1 MVPALTVLTLLTI
14 LINTDL
20 HLSCGNNMS
29 DWCSVSGCS
38 VGAWCGLGGSALGGS
53 LDVAASGCLAAIV
66 LLGDNTSVTGW
77 ASDLTELETLVGVAL
92 TVELVA
98 AALSINSLAL
108 QVLVALTSWLLDFWA
123 DNMLA
128 LLAVLVWCA
137 ANS

>member
-14 LINTDL
+14 LVNTDL

-29 DWCSVSGCS
+29 DWCSVSGSS
-38 VGAWCGLGGSALGGS
+38 VGAWCLDGSALGGS

-77 ASDLTELETLVGVAL
+77 ASDLTELETLGGVAL
-92 TVELVA
+92 TEVLEA
-98 AALSINSLAL
+98 TFLSIDILAL
-108 QVLVALTSWLLDFWA
+108 QVLVALASWLLDLWA
-123 DNMLA
+123 DNELTTV
-128 LLAVLVWCA
+128 AVLVWCA

>member
-1 MVPALTVLTLLTI
+1 MVPALTVFTLLTI
-14 LINTDL
+14 LVNTDL

-38 VGAWCGLGGSALGGS
+38 VDAWCLGGSVLGGS

-108 QVLVALTSWLLDFWA
+108 QVLVALTCWLGNLWA
-123 DNMLA
+123 DDMLA
-128 LLAVLVWCA
+128 LLAVLLWCA
-137 ANS
+137 AN

>member
-1 MVPALTVLTLLTI
+1 MVPALTVFTLLTI
-14 LINTDL
+14 LVNTDL

-38 VGAWCGLGGSALGGS
+38 VDAWCLGGSALGGS
-53 LDVAASGCLAAIV
+53 LDVAAPGCLAAIV

-77 ASDLTELETLVGVAL
+77 ASDLTELETLVSVAL
-92 TVELVA
+92 TVVLVA

-108 QVLVALTSWLLDFWA
+108 QVLVALASWLLDIWA
-123 DNMLA
+123 DNELTTV
-128 LLAVLVWCA
+128 AVLVWCA

>member
-1 MVPALTVLTLLTI
+1 MVPALTVFTLLTI
-14 LINTDL
+14 LVNTDL

-38 VGAWCGLGGSALGGS
+38 VDAWCLGGSALGGS

-77 ASDLTELETLVGVAL
+77 ASDLTELETLVSVAL
-92 TVELVA
+92 TVVLVA

-108 QVLVALTSWLLDFWA
+108 QVLVALASWLLDIWA
-123 DNMLA
+123 DNELTTV
-128 LLAVLVWCA
+128 AVLVWCA